1 MCIYNRTIPAGAEA
15 PEIRAQK
22 LRDIEELRD
31 MIEIEKR
38 IIAKDQEMLADLEYK
53 LKKAEAELAEGNGY
67 QINIDDI
74 IGGRE

>member
-15 PEIRAQK
+15 PELRAQR

-38 IIAKDQEMLADLEYK
+38 IIAKDQEMLADLQYK
-53 LKKAEAELAEGNGY
+53 LKKAEAELAEGNGD
-67 QINIDDI
+67 QISIDEI
-74 IGGRE
+74 IGGQG

>member
-15 PEIRAQK
+15 PELRAQK
-22 LRDIEELRD
+22 LQDIEDLKD

-38 IIAKDQEMLADLEYK
+38 IIAKNQETLADLQYK
-53 LKKAEAELAEGNGY
+53 LKKAEAELAEGNGD
-67 QINIDDI
+67 QISIDDI